1 MDKTTGL
8 IAALVIAPL
17 AIVTTVALIR
27 GYKIDIHF
35 DRDAA
40 AKGDGG
46 VSWFHRKPK
55 DPPGDP
61 PKAE

>member
-27 GYKIDIHF
+27 GYRIDIHF
-35 DRDAA
+35 DRDATI
-40 AKGDGG
+40 KGDSGT
-46 VSWFHRKPK
+46 SWFRRKPK
-55 DPPGDP
+55 DPPDDKEIEP
-61 PKAE
+61 

>member
-35 DRDAA
+35 DRES
-40 AKGDGG
+40 DGG
-46 VSWFHRKPK
+46 GSWFHRKPK
-55 DPPGDP
+55 DPP
-61 PKAE
+61 PKDEE